1 MKLYGNPC
9 QCGTTQIQDPN
20 TSIPVL
26 AARGI
31 AMSGKPREQHCILS
45 SEVLAQILEFAQSVL
60 LFKINWTT
68 GGRQFHKR
76 LCLGRYGWG

>member
-1 MKLYGNPC
+1 
-9 QCGTTQIQDPN
+9 
-20 TSIPVL
+20 
-26 AARGI
+26 
-31 AMSGKPREQHCILS
+31 MSGKPREQHCILS

-76 LCLGRYGWG
+76 LCLGRYGWV